1 MFGVITL
8 ATSKG
13 GVGKSSLGRS
23 LAAHW
28 FTIGHKPAL
37 IDADPQ
43 RTLANRYD
51 PHGRM
56 GEVPVVAEPEERVGE
71 VIEELRRRHAPV
83 IVDTAG
89 FRNRTT
95 IGALVATDIAIIP
108 LKPAVEDVDAAIATY
123 NLIREINET
132 DERQGRPIKVAM
144 ILTMTMRGTVIA
156 RHVRDQLAEAGYPL
170 LKAEMMNRVAY
181 PEAGIEGLSPSI
193 TDPDGAAARD
203 IGAIAQELMKLG
215 SHEFMRGGC
224 GVTSKKL
231 GALLRSVPPA
241 TARAEVL
248 GGRACSPPPPQPSPR
263 RRPSGHQGPKRLEP
277 EVPLQVLIPKRI
289 RTQLGVKAA
298 EEGRSLRELVLRAIR
313 GLGIDVSDD
322 DIRGKRGRRSA

>member
-1 MFGVITL
+1 MFSVITL

-28 FTIGHKPAL
+28 FSVGHKPAL

-51 PHGRM
+51 PKGRM
-56 GEVPVVAEPEERVGE
+56 GSVPIVAEPEERVSE
-71 VIEELRRRHAPV
+71 TIEELRWQHAPV

-95 IGALVATDIAIIP
+95 IGALVATDLAIIP

-123 NLIREINET
+123 DLIREINET
-132 DERQGRPIKVAM
+132 DEREGRPIKVAM
-144 ILTMTMRGTVIA
+144 VLTMTMRGTVIA
-156 RHVRDQLAEAGYPL
+156 RHVREQLGGAGYPL
-170 LKAEMMNRVAY
+170 LKAEMLNRVAY

-203 IGAIAQELMKLG
+203 IAAIAQELMNLEN
-215 SHEFMRGGC
+215 HEFIKM
-224 GVTSKKL
+224 V
-231 GALLRSVPPA
+231 
-241 TARAEVL
+241 
-248 GGRACSPPPPQPSPR
+248 
-263 RRPSGHQGPKRLEP
+263 
-277 EVPLQVLIPKRI
+277 
-289 RTQLGVKAA
+289 AA
-298 EEGRSLRELVLRAIR
+298 
-313 GLGIDVSDD
+313 
-322 DIRGKRGRRSA
+322 

>member
-1 MFGVITL
+1 L

-28 FTIGHKPAL
+28 FGVGHKPAL

-51 PHGRM
+51 PKGRM
-56 GEVPVVAEPEERVGE
+56 GGVPVVAEPEERVGE
-71 VIEELRRRHAPV
+71 TIAELRQQHAPV

-95 IGALVATDIAIIP
+95 IGALVVTDLAIIP

-123 NLIREINET
+123 DLIREINET
-132 DERQGRPIKVAM
+132 DEREGRPIKIAM
-144 ILTMTMRGTVIA
+144 VLTMTMRGTVIA
-156 RHVRDQLAEAGYPL
+156 RHVREQLGEAGYPL
-170 LKAEMMNRVAY
+170 LKGEMLNRVAY

-203 IGAIAQELMKLG
+203 IAAIAQELMKLEN
-215 SHEFMRGGC
+215 HEFM
-224 GVTSKKL
+224 K
-231 GALLRSVPPA
+231 
-241 TARAEVL
+241 EV
-248 GGRACSPPPPQPSPR
+248 
-263 RRPSGHQGPKRLEP
+263 
-277 EVPLQVLIPKRI
+277 VV
-289 RTQLGVKAA
+289 
-298 EEGRSLRELVLRAIR
+298 
-313 GLGIDVSDD
+313 
-322 DIRGKRGRRSA
+322 